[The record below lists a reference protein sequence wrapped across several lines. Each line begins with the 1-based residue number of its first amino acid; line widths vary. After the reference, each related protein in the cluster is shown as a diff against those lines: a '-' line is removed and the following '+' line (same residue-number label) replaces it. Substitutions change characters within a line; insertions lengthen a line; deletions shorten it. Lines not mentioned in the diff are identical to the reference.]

1 MNRYTK
7 NIVKKS
13 KWNSKKYSISIKK
26 EKKHREQTEK
36 KNKMIADLSHN
47 ISIMMLNATFN

>member
-26 EKKHREQTEK
+26 KRNTENKQKKKQNDSRLK
-36 KNKMIADLSHN
+36 S
-47 ISIMMLNATFN
+47 